1 MWSILI
7 VFSINMLF
15 ASPDRLVTEIQ
26 LHRNDSV
33 FRHTYLYDQQ
43 KRVLLET
50 RSLRKSSDWVNV
62 DQTEW
67 IYYEN
72 KPEVQ
77 IGRKW
82 KESKWIDEYVIKE
95 SRRGDILIEE
105 HFAGTAAIENLN
117 KTTICLFENGLLKN
131 KTSRRIVNG
140 NAVLIDSVM
149 YNYNLGKLSTETH
162 HIQKPNGMYSR
173 YMFDYKY
180 NEAGN
185 PVSMIEKAYVN
196 DTLWQA
202 RSEVQWFYKPGTT
215 LVSSE
220 RFRKCDSV
228 TGVWENSKM
237 QIYRY
242 DEAKRLVEEVYFY
255 WNSMVWEKNLRYVYK
270 YDDRDMLLAKHLSL
284 PVYSEWRNTVNIR
297 YLTTANHDVEEIESV
312 YGFWGGNAGDPVNSR
327 IPYNFNGEMQIAYGQ
342 KMQIT
347 YSEVNNIETN
357 NKSNQAALKVFPN
370 PSSGVFY
377 YNPAEFETDN
387 WTVYDVSGRVI
398 KTQMNGAVT
407 GVIDLSDQ
415 PNAVYFLRARAGDI
429 FLNIKLIKYE

>member
-15 ASPDRLVTEIQ
+15 ASTDKLVTEILLYQ
-26 LHRNDSV
+26 SDSV

-43 KRVLLET
+43 KRVLLDT
-50 RSLRKSSDWVNV
+50 RSFRNGSEWTNT

-67 IYYEN
+67 IYFEN
-72 KPEVQ
+72 KPEIQ
-77 IGRKW
+77 IDRKW
-82 KESKWIDEYVIKE
+82 KGNEWVDNYIIKQKRE
-95 SRRGDILIEE
+95 GNVLLEE
-105 HFAGTAAIENLN
+105 HFSGAATADNLI
-117 KTTICLFENGLLKN
+117 KTTTSLFENGLLKN

-196 DTLWQA
+196 DTLWQTK
-202 RSEVQWFYKPGTT
+202 SEVQWFYKPGTT

-242 DEAKRLVEEVYFY
+242 DEAKRLIEEVYFY

-270 YDDRDMLLAKHLSL
+270 YDDRDKLLAKHLSL

-297 YLTTANHDVEEIESV
+297 YLTTANPDVEEIESV
-312 YGFWGGNAGDPVNSR
+312 YGFWGGNTGDPVNSR
-327 IPYNFNGEMQIAYGQ
+327 IPYHFNGEMRIAYGQ
-342 KMQIT
+342 KMLIS
-347 YSEVNNIETN
+347 YSEANNIETN
-357 NKSNQAALKVFPN
+357 YKANQTVLKVFPN
-370 PSSGVFY
+370 PSSGIFY
-377 YNPAEFETDN
+377 YNPAEIEADS
-387 WTVYDVSGRVI
+387 WAVYDVSGRVV
-398 KTQMNGAVT
+398 KTQMNGATT

-415 PNAVYFLRARAGDI
+415 PNAVYFLRARAGEI

>member
-33 FRHTYLYDQQ
+33 FKHTYLYDQQ

-50 RSLRKSSDWVNV
+50 RSLRISSGWVNT

-67 IYYEN
+67 VYYEN
-72 KPEVQ
+72 KPEIQ

-82 KESKWIDEYVIKE
+82 KENMWVDDYVIKE
-95 SRRGDILIEE
+95 SRRGDILTEE
-105 HFAGTAAIENLN
+105 HFAGTAIAENLN
-117 KTTICLFENGLLKN
+117 KTTTSLFENGLLKN

-196 DTLWQA
+196 DTLWQTK
-202 RSEVQWFYKPGTT
+202 SEVQWFYKPGTT

-242 DEAKRLVEEVYFY
+242 DEAKRLIEEVYFY

-297 YLTTANHDVEEIESV
+297 YLTTANPDVEEIESV
-312 YGFWGGNAGDPVNSR
+312 YGFWGGNTGDPVNSR
-327 IPYNFNGEMQIAYGQ
+327 IPYNFNGEMLIAYGQ
-342 KMQIT
+342 KMLIS
-347 YSEVNNIETN
+347 YSEANNIETN
-357 NKSNQAALKVFPN
+357 YKANQTVLKVFPN
-370 PSSGVFY
+370 PSSGIFY
-377 YNPAEFETDN
+377 YNPAEIEADS
-387 WTVYDVSGRVI
+387 WAVYDVSGRVV
-398 KTQMNGAVT
+398 KTQMNGATT

-415 PNAVYFLRARAGDI
+415 PNAVYFLRARAGEI

>member
-33 FRHTYLYDQQ
+33 FKHTYLYDQQ

-50 RSLRKSSDWVNV
+50 RSLRISSGWVNT

-67 IYYEN
+67 VYYEN
-72 KPEVQ
+72 KPEIQ

-82 KESKWIDEYVIKE
+82 KENMWVDDYVIKE
-95 SRRGDILIEE
+95 SRRGDILTEE
-105 HFAGTAAIENLN
+105 QFAGTAIAENLN
-117 KTTICLFENGLLKN
+117 KTTTSLFENGLLKN

-162 HIQKPNGMYSR
+162 HLQKPNGMYSR

-180 NEAGN
+180 NEAGS

-196 DTLWQA
+196 DTLWQTK
-202 RSEVQWFYKPGTT
+202 SEVQWFYKPGTT

-297 YLTTANHDVEEIESV
+297 YLSTANPDVEEIESV
-312 YGFWGGNAGDPVNSR
+312 YGFWGGNTGDPVNSR
-327 IPYNFNGEMQIAYGQ
+327 IPYTFNGDMLIAYGQ
-342 KMQIT
+342 KMLIS
-347 YSEVNNIETN
+347 YSEANNIETN
-357 NKSNQAALKVFPN
+357 YKANQTVLKVFPN
-370 PSSGVFY
+370 PSSGIFY
-377 YNPAEFETDN
+377 YNPAEIEPDS
-387 WTVYDVSGRVI
+387 WTVFDMNGRLL
-398 KTQMNGAVT
+398 KTQHGGSAS

-415 PNAVYFLRARAGDI
+415 PNGVYLLRTKAGDNL
-429 FLNIKLIKYE
+429 LNIRLIKYE